1 MRTKKTEEI
10 TKRYLE
16 LVHELI
22 KKERLKGGKIVNM
35 KVFSESVNYPPQ
47 NFSKFHTSDQHV
59 TLSLVELSC
68 RKFGF
73 SPTYLILG
81 TGNKHL
87 NNSDSL
93 EQRVTDLEKKVK
105 RLESKI

>member
-16 LVHELI
+16 LVHDLI

-35 KVFSESVNYPPQ
+35 KMFSESVNYPPQ
-47 NFSKFHTSDQHV
+47 NFSKFHTSGQHV
-59 TLSLVELSC
+59 TLALIELSC

-73 SPTYLILG
+73 NPAYLILG
-81 TGNKHL
+81 TGNKYQ
-87 NNSDSL
+87 NSESDL